1 MNPYERIAKKCASST
16 QAASRVEEEKSMKG
30 LKAVPATRTAARD
43 AAIFDQ
49 DGDFNPGRFDYG
61 MVKQALKP
69 ASGDRIFNSKGQIN
83 AQDKK
88 DALTQIHHI
97 LNNVT
102 KGNRHVAYTK
112 AADGMTKEARNQI
125 LAAALSDPTDQGM
138 KLIAQEL
145 ALPIKEIL
153 DYEGFARKTFRIRKL
168 AQAELFRLPRDIRSV
183 AYIIGGD
190 GMTPESRIHSKY
202 VTPEEYKVTS
212 FPTIDIADIY
222 QLNFDVLDRAQDTA
236 KQEIELWEDKAAVNL
251 IDSASQAINDVVT
264 FASLNISAFEAI
276 RFQVERHRL
285 IVENFMINR
294 AELSD
299 VITSMSTAVDPVTER
314 ELILAGYIGNVLGAQ
329 ILTTAGL
336 GSEVV
341 IPAGTVYAT
350 TGADYLGE
358 MGIRIELEA
367 TPFNKF
373 PLGET
378 VKGFA
383 FFEMIGFCI
392 PNAKACAKGTK

>member
-1 MNPYERIAKKCASST
+1 
-16 QAASRVEEEKSMKG
+16 MKG
-30 LKAVPATRTAARD
+30 LKAIPADKVAARD
-43 AAIFDQ
+43 ESTFDQ
-49 DGDFNPGRFDYG
+49 DGQFNPGRFDYG
-61 MVKQALKP
+61 SLRKATKTAM
-69 ASGDRIFNSKGQIN
+69 SDRIFNNKGQIN
-83 AQDKK
+83 ANDKK
-88 DALTQIHHI
+88 DALTQINHI
-97 LNNVT
+97 LSNVT
-102 KGNRHVAYTK
+102 KGNKRIAYTK
-112 AADGMTKEARNQI
+112 EAEGLTKEARKEI
-125 LAAALSDPTDQGM
+125 LAAAMNDPTGQGM
-138 KLIAQEL
+138 QLVAQEL

-183 AYIIGGD
+183 AYVIGGD
-190 GMTPESRIHSKY
+190 GMTPESRIHGKY
-202 VTPEEYKVTS
+202 ITPEEYKITS

-236 KQEIELWEDKAAVNL
+236 KQEIELWEDKAAINI
-251 IDSASQAINDVVT
+251 IDASAQAINDVVT

-276 RFQVERHRL
+276 RYQVERHRL

-299 VITSMSTAVDPVTER
+299 IITSMSTAVDPVTER
-314 ELILAGYIGNVLGAQ
+314 ELILAGYIGNILGAQ

-336 GSEVV
+336 GSETV

-373 PLGET
+373 PMGET

-383 FFEMIGFCI
+383 FFEMVGFAI
-392 PNAKACAKGTK
+392 PNAKACAKGAK

>member
-1 MNPYERIAKKCASST
+1 MNPYERIANKRASST
-16 QAASRVEEEKSMKG
+16 QSASRVANEEKPMKG
-30 LKAVPATRTAARD
+30 LKAVPRTREAARD
-43 AAIFDQ
+43 ESLFDQ
-49 DGDFNPGRFDYG
+49 DGEFNPGRFDFG
-61 MVKQALKP
+61 SVKKAAKT
-69 ASGDRIFNSKGQIN
+69 AMSDRIFNNKGQVN
-83 AQDKK
+83 AYDKK
-88 DALTQIHHI
+88 DALTQINHI
-97 LNNVT
+97 LNGVT
-102 KGNRHVAYTK
+102 KGNQKLAY
-112 AADGMTKEARNQI
+112 AREDGMSKEARREI
-125 LAAALSDPTDQGM
+125 LAAAMNDEQGM
-138 KLIAQEL
+138 KLVAQEL
-145 ALPIKEIL
+145 ALPIKELL
-153 DYEGFARKTFRIRKL
+153 DYEGFARKTFRVRKL

-183 AYIIGGD
+183 AYVIGGD
-190 GMTPESRIHSKY
+190 GMTPEARIHGKY
-202 VTPEEYKVTS
+202 ITPEEYKVTS

-251 IDSASQAINDVVT
+251 IDAAAQAFNDTVT

-276 RFQVERHRL
+276 KYQVERHRL
-285 IVENFMINR
+285 IAENFMINR

-299 VITSMSTAVDPVTER
+299 IITTMSTAVDPVTER
-314 ELILAGYIGNVLGAQ
+314 ELILSGYIGNVLGCQ

-336 GSEVV
+336 GNQTV

-373 PLGET
+373 ALGET

-383 FFEMIGFCI
+383 FVEMIGFAI
-392 PNAKACAKGTK
+392 PNPKSCAKGSK

>member
-1 MNPYERIAKKCASST
+1 MNPYERIAKKASST
-16 QAASRVEEEKSMKG
+16 TQSASRTEEEKPMKG
-30 LKAVPATRTAARD
+30 LKALPADKAASRD
-43 AAIFDQ
+43 ESTFDQ
-49 DGDFNPGRFDYG
+49 DGNFNPGRFDYSS
-61 MVKQALKP
+61 LKK
-69 ASGDRIFNSKGQIN
+69 ATKTAMSDRIFDNKGQIN

-102 KGNRHVAYTK
+102 KGNNRLAYTK
-112 AADGMTKEARNQI
+112 ESSMDKEARKQV
-125 LAAALSDPTDQGM
+125 LAAALNDPTGQGM
-138 KLIAQEL
+138 SLVAQEL

-183 AYIIGGD
+183 AYVIGGD
-190 GMTPESRIHSKY
+190 GMTPESRIHGKY

-251 IDSASQAINDVVT
+251 IDTSAQAINDVVT

-276 RFQVERHRL
+276 RYQVERHRL

-299 VITSMSTAVDPVTER
+299 IITSMSTAVDPVTER
-314 ELILAGYIGNVLGAQ
+314 ELILAGYIGNILGAQ

-373 PLGET
+373 PMGET

-392 PNAKACAKGTK
+392 PNAKACAKGSK